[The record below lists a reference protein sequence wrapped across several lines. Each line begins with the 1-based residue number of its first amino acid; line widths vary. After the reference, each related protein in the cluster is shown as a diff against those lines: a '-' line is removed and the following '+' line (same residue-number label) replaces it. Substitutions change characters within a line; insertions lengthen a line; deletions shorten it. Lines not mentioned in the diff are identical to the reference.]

1 MATIHLMVGFMGFGK
16 TTLAKQLA
24 KIIPAVRLTHDDLMV
39 KLYGRNMPYAEFHPN
54 YDKVDTVL
62 WNLAE
67 KIIKTGTDVIMDYG
81 FWSHKDRENAWQ
93 RAKKIT
99 NNIVFHYIDCDLK
112 IAKERIIKRSKDNS
126 DELYIREDEF
136 DTLAKKFEPWY
147 YMDDYPVIFHNAPIT
162 HYIGNQVLVKIDRPL
177 GSKHPKYGFEYPV
190 NYGYV
195 PFTKSGD
202 GEELDAYV
210 LMEDKPLKEYVGQCI
225 GIVHRTNDNDDK
237 LIVVPE
243 AYDLTDELIEE
254 NIAFQEKWFKHI
266 LIRDSKITKTHFG
279 VYGNIIKNGK
289 ILLIKKARGPY
300 TGLYDLPGGGQEKG
314 ESYIETLRR
323 EIMEE
328 TGCKVVRAE
337 NERFKSIIFSDF
349 TIASGEKGVLQHEA
363 ILYDVEI
370 EGKPKTKGDGLD
382 SNGAVWLDIKDLTAE
397 NSTPYV
403 LIAAN
408 KPLIAVADENDETI
422 STHLRG
428 TPMKA
433 NRYPM
438 IAAVLLFNSKG
449 NLILQKIAS
458 HKKWG
463 GLWTY
468 SAAGHVDAGEDYIIA
483 AQRELK
489 EEMGIDAEIEKEVA
503 AFPVIR
509 EGKKIA
515 YHHIFVAH
523 SDSKIIPDEKEVAEI
538 REISLIDL
546 KREIEQNPE
555 YFFDGFLLAV
565 KKYFEK
571 TDS

>member
-1 MATIHLMVGFMGFGK
+1 MT
-16 TTLAKQLA
+16 
-24 KIIPAVRLTHDDLMV
+24 D
-39 KLYGRNMPYAEFHPN
+39 
-54 YDKVDTVL
+54 
-62 WNLAE
+62 
-67 KIIKTGTDVIMDYG
+67 IKT
-81 FWSHKDRENAWQ
+81 
-93 RAKKIT
+93 
-99 NNIVFHYIDCDLK
+99 NI
-112 IAKERIIKRSKDNS
+112 N
-126 DELYIREDEF
+126 
-136 DTLAKKFEPWY
+136 
-147 YMDDYPVIFHNAPIT
+147 
-162 HYIGNQVLVKIDRPL
+162 
-177 GSKHPKYGFEYPV
+177 
-190 NYGYV
+190 
-195 PFTKSGD
+195 
-202 GEELDAYV
+202 
-210 LMEDKPLKEYVGQCI
+210 
-225 GIVHRTNDNDDK
+225 K
-237 LIVVPE
+237 L
-243 AYDLTDELIEE
+243 
-254 NIAFQEKWFKHI
+254 
-266 LIRDSKITKTHFG
+266 ITKTHFG
-279 VYGNIIKNGK
+279 VYGKIVKNGK

-300 TGLYDLPGGGQEKG
+300 KGLYDLPGGSQEKG

-349 TIASGEKGVLQHEA
+349 TIASGENGVLQHEA

-370 EGKPKTKGDGLD
+370 KGKPKTKGDGLD

-468 SAAGHVDAGEDYIIA
+468 SAAGHVDAGENYIVA

-489 EEMGIDAEIEKEVA
+489 EEMGINTIIEREMTS
-503 AFPVIR
+503 FPIIR
-509 EGKKIA
+509 EGRKTA
-515 YHHIFVAH
+515 YHHVFVVH
-523 SDSKIIPDEKEVAEI
+523 SDDKTIPDKSEVAEV
-538 REISLIDL
+538 REVSLHDL

-555 YFFDGFLLAV
+555 HFFDAFLTAI
-565 KKYFEK
+565 KKYLATYK
-571 TDS
+571 N

>member
-1 MATIHLMVGFMGFGK
+1 MPTIHLMVGFMGFGK
-16 TTLAKQLA
+16 TTIAKELE
-24 KIIPAVRLTHDDLMV
+24 KELSAVRFTHDEIMLER
-39 KLYGRNMPYAEFHPN
+39 YGRNPDDFQTKYKIVDHEIREKTAE
-54 YDKVDTVL
+54 YVCK
-62 WNLAE
+62 
-67 KIIKTGTDVIMDYG
+67 GQDVILDYG
-81 FWSHKDRENAWQ
+81 FWTHEKRKEYYNW
-93 RAKKIT
+93 AKT
-99 NNIVFHYIDCDLK
+99 LTEQVVFHCVFCDLAT
-112 IAKERIIKRSKDNS
+112 AKQRVLKRTEIEKNALWI
-126 DELYIREDEF
+126 DEKAF
-136 DTLAKKFEPWY
+136 DCLAKQYEPWY

-162 HYIGNQVLVKIDRPL
+162 RYLYQIVRVKIDRPK
-177 GSKHPKYGFEYPV
+177 GSKHPKYGFEYPI

-210 LMEDKPLKEYVGQCI
+210 LMEDKPLQKYVGRCI

-266 LIRDSKITKTHFG
+266 LIRDSKITKAHFG
-279 VYGNIIKNGK
+279 VYGRIVKDGK

-300 TGLYDLPGGGQEKG
+300 TGLYDLPGGSQEKG

-349 TIASGEKGVLQHEA
+349 TIASGENGVLQHDA

-370 EGKPKTKGDGLD
+370 EGKPKTNGDGLD
-382 SNGAVWLDIKDLTAE
+382 SNGAVWLDIRNLTAE

-468 SAAGHVDAGEDYIIA
+468 SAAGHVDAGEDYITA

-489 EEMGIDAEIEKEVA
+489 EELGINAEFDREVA
-503 AFPVIR
+503 SFPIIR
-509 EGKKIA
+509 EGIKIA
-515 YHHIFVAH
+515 FHHVFIAH
-523 SDSKIIPDEKEVAEI
+523 SNDKTIPDKSEVAEI
-538 REISLIDL
+538 REISLNDL
-546 KREIEQNPE
+546 KCEIEKTPE
-555 YFFDGFLLAV
+555 YFFDGFLTAL
-565 KKYFEK
+565 KYYLNNF
-571 TDS
+571 SS